1 MAKKRY
7 RVELAPTADRQRR
20 KLPVDVQK
28 RIVRALEQLETDPR
42 PPGVRKLQG
51 EDNLW
56 RLRVGDYRV
65 IYTIED
71 DRLLV
76 LVVRVAN
83 RRDAYGK

>member
-7 RVELAPTADRQRR
+7 RVELAPAADRQRR
-20 KLPVDVQK
+20 KLSVDVQK

-51 EDNLW
+51 EDDLW

-71 DRLLV
+71 DQLLV